1 MNEIA
6 AKSTQRAATNL
17 DSYWM
22 PFSHNRYF
30 KQHPAYRLLA
40 SAHGA
45 YYTTVEGRK
54 LFDCLSGLW
63 CVNLGHGHP
72 RIAAALQKQFATI
85 DYSPAFQMGY
95 PETFRLADR
104 LAAMAPAGLE
114 RVFFCN
120 SGSEAVDTA
129 LKIALAY
136 HRARGEGH
144 RNVLIGRERGYH
156 GVGFGGISVGG
167 IPANRKAFGSML
179 PRVDH
184 LPHTHSLAN
193 MAFSRGQPGWGAH
206 LADDLERIVALHDPS
221 NIAAV

>member
-95 PETFRLADR
+95 PETFRLAER
-104 LAAMAPAGLE
+104 LGSTNQGPTRLPPPIDHFRVDAWGQSAAQW
-114 RVFFCN
+114 
-120 SGSEAVDTA
+120 
-129 LKIALAY
+129 
-136 HRARGEGH
+136 RAR
-144 RNVLIGRERGYH
+144 R
-156 GVGFGGISVGG
+156 
-167 IPANRKAFGSML
+167 
-179 PRVDH
+179 
-184 LPHTHSLAN
+184 
-193 MAFSRGQPGWGAH
+193 Q
-206 LADDLERIVALHDPS
+206 AD
-221 NIAAV
+221 AAASAG